1 MKKERIL
8 TTAAFLLLIGA
19 SSQAGSA
26 FASSRRGTDASTESS
41 AASATRG
48 MNGQQSRNE
57 TKVTGTVFDNLG
69 EPIIGATVKVKS
81 TKTATVTDL
90 DIRRRN

>member
-57 TKVTGTVFDNLG
+57 TKVTGTVFDNVG
-69 EPIIGATVKVKS
+69 EPIIGTDSAGRRKTDGDAAIGVAT
-81 TKTATVTDL
+81 D
-90 DIRRRN
+90 